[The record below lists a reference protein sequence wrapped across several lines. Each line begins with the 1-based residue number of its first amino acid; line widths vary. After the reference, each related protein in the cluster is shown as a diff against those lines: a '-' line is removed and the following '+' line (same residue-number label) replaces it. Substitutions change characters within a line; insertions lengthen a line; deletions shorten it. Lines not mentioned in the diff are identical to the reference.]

1 MTSFLVWQRSKMERE
16 FSPIIV
22 KQINVVLLRLWKRRE
37 PLWTY
42 LCLNNN
48 LYLSSTWA
56 FHFSWTGKPSF
67 LGDIWVWNNKN
78 LGLIHINK
86 KPDVKSGFRSCP
98 TKIRTW
104 TNRTKT
110 CCAAITPLDSVVF
123 YDGTKVILY
132 LNITKKNRYI
142 LWFFDIPFTTVN
154 ESEHTE
160 IVG

>member
-1 MTSFLVWQRSKMERE
+1 MTSFLVWQRNKMERE

-42 LCLNNN
+42 LCLNNICT
-48 LYLSSTWA
+48 YQVPGA

-78 LGLIHINK
+78 LGLIRKNK

-104 TNRTKT
+104 TNRTRI
-110 CCAAITPLDSVVF
+110 CCAAITPLDSILTAQNYVF
-123 YDGTKVILY
+123 FCLLPNKSEKNSAERLAFWGWVIQ
-132 LNITKKNRYI
+132 ITI
-142 LWFFDIPFTTVN
+142 SV
-154 ESEHTE
+154 
-160 IVG
+160 

>member
-1 MTSFLVWQRSKMERE
+1 MAYKV
-16 FSPIIV
+16 II
-22 KQINVVLLRLWKRRE
+22 
-37 PLWTY
+37 
-42 LCLNNN
+42 
-48 LYLSSTWA
+48 LYQLYM
-56 FHFSWTGKPSF
+56 PSYF
-67 LGDIWVWNNKN
+67 LGTFTEYPN

-104 TNRTKT
+104 TNRTRI

-142 LWFFDIPFTTVN
+142 L
-154 ESEHTE
+154 
-160 IVG
+160 